1 MEEYPNILQNK
12 YQTTKIIS
20 DGIRNLFSL
29 TVSPDG
35 ICYTKGTFSFRQF
48 NSALADLMEALK
60 MAPNNR
66 KLWRLLVRVKEEC
79 KEQAKLETIGTLSLM
94 REETVSPEPCPTW
107 FHTVKQLNRNAFE
120 KRPPSTMKH
129 PHVHVLP

>member
-1 MEEYPNILQNK
+1 MGYPNILQNK

-20 DGIRNLFSL
+20 DGIRDLFSL

-66 KLWRLLVRVKEEC
+66 ELRRLLVRVKEEC
-79 KEQAKLETIGTLSLM
+79 KEQAKLETIGSLSSMPDLGDRQSGDIPDLVPHSGTTLQERI
-94 REETVSPEPCPTW
+94 REETA
-107 FHTVKQLNRNAFE
+107 L
-120 KRPPSTMKH
+120 
-129 PHVHVLP
+129 

>member
-1 MEEYPNILQNK
+1 MEYPNILQNK

-20 DGIRNLFSL
+20 DGIRDLFSL

-66 KLWRLLVRVKEEC
+66 ELRRLLVRVKEEC
-79 KEQAKLETIGTLSLM
+79 KEQAKLETIGSLSSMPDLGDRQSGDIPDLVPHSETTRQERI
-94 REETVSPEPCPTW
+94 REETA
-107 FHTVKQLNRNAFE
+107 L
-120 KRPPSTMKH
+120 
-129 PHVHVLP
+129 

>member
-1 MEEYPNILQNK
+1 MGYPNILQNK

-20 DGIRNLFSL
+20 DGIRDLFSL

-66 KLWRLLVRVKEEC
+66 ELRRLLVRVKEEC
-79 KEQAKLETIGTLSLM
+79 KEQAKLETIGSLSSMPDLGDRQSGDIPDLVPHSETTRQERI
-94 REETVSPEPCPTW
+94 REETA
-107 FHTVKQLNRNAFE
+107 L
-120 KRPPSTMKH
+120 
-129 PHVHVLP
+129 

>member
-1 MEEYPNILQNK
+1 MEYPNILQNK

-20 DGIRNLFSL
+20 DGIRDLISL
-29 TVSPDG
+29 TVSLDG

-66 KLWRLLVRVKEEC
+66 ELRRLLVRVKEEC
-79 KEQAKLETIGTLSLM
+79 KEQAKLETIGSLSSMPDLGDRQSGDIPDLVPHSETTRQERI
-94 REETVSPEPCPTW
+94 REETA
-107 FHTVKQLNRNAFE
+107 L
-120 KRPPSTMKH
+120 
-129 PHVHVLP
+129 